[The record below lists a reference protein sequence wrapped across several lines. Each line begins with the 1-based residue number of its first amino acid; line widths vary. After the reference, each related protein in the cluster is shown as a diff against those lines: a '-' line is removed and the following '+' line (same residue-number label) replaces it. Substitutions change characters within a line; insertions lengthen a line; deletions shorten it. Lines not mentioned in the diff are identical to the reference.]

1 MDRDAVYGRV
11 VWILNNHELEESL
24 LRDQLERERLAL
36 NDDLERI
43 YGIVGI
49 KAIDYSADR
58 VQASV
63 KDESRVA
70 TVIAMAD
77 ERRAEYEERA
87 GDIRLELEVIASIYK
102 LVSYLE
108 GMDRAVLLALYY
120 PKRTYGAAAKM
131 LGYSVQSLTRYR
143 SRAIE
148 RLVDSIMAES

>member
-11 VWILNNHELEESL
+11 LWILNNHELEEAL
-24 LRDQLERERLAL
+24 LRDQLERERLSCQ
-36 NDDLERI
+36 DYLERI

-58 VQASV
+58 VQASS
-63 KDESRVA
+63 KDDSRLA

-77 ERRAEYEERA
+77 ERREQYEQIA
-87 GDIRLELEVIASIYK
+87 SDLSLDLEVITSVYK

-148 RLVDSIMAES
+148 RLVVCIMSES